1 MAIITRIRKYSGV
14 AIFFIGFSIVAFV
27 LADLLGQNFF
37 SSEKRYVGEIN
48 GQNIDYNEYN
58 AKVERALN
66 NYRQQ
71 SGESPSE
78 AQISGIRDQVWNTFL
93 FDYAYQEQFEQLG
106 ITVTEEELYQMVQGD
121 SAFIHPEVRR
131 QFTDPQTQKF
141 DKNRIVEFLKQ
152 LPKLP
157 VEQQAQWADFE
168 EYLKKDRL
176 QRKYEALFRISDYVT
191 KAEAQRLYEHKTAKA
206 KVKYV
211 FVPFTSLID
220 SVYTAKIT
228 DAQLKEELNKYP
240 EKYKAR
246 EQRSLDYVVFDIL
259 PSSRDSVAFSEEIR
273 QLAKDFAKAPND
285 SAFAATNSDAPG
297 QAAGYQTLAEIPT
310 VLFDKNPALLKG
322 GIYGP
327 HIDGKSYKIFKVTD
341 IREDSVDFVRAR
353 HILFQ
358 IQPNA
363 TAEEKEKARTQANEV
378 LQKIKEGSDFAK
390 MAQQYGQDGTKDRG
404 GDLGWFKRGQMV
416 GPFEAAAFAPEN
428 PGLLPNLV
436 ETNLGFHILE
446 VTQTKN
452 RNTYKLATIERGLE
466 PSEETR
472 DSVLYLAEEF
482 RAQSENGDQ
491 FRENIKKNPKL
502 VLLNAPKLATSAS
515 SLGGVQGL
523 REVVRWAFN
532 DASVGDV
539 SEVFEAQ
546 EQNKYVIAT
555 LTEKI
560 VKDESTVEAFR
571 EQLMQEVL
579 KKVKAE
585 AILKKLDLKAKSL
598 EEMAK
603 KYGAEAQ
610 INTLDNVTLENNVL
624 GGTGFN
630 PRSVGT
636 VFGLSKGKRS
646 GAIQDE
652 AGLMVIELI
661 ALSPAPKIADFGQY
675 KTEIQQKLAQR
686 TQFLISEAIKE
697 ASNIEDNRYKFY

>member
-1 MAIITRIRKYSGV
+1 M
-14 AIFFIGFSIVAFV
+14 

-48 GQNIDYNEYN
+48 GQNVDYNEYN

-66 NYRQQ
+66 NYRLQ

-157 VEQQAQWADFE
+157 VEQQAQWTDFE

-176 QRKYEALFRISDYVT
+176 QKKYEALFRISDYVT
-191 KAEAQRLYEHKTAKA
+191 KAEAQRLYEQKTAKA

-228 DAQLKEELNKYP
+228 DAQLEEELNKYP

-259 PSSRDSVAFSEEIR
+259 PSSRDSAAFSEEIR

-285 SAFAATNSDAPG
+285 SAFAATNSDAPS
-297 QAAGYQTLAEIPT
+297 QATGYQTLAEIPT
-310 VLFDKNPALLKG
+310 VLFDKNPTLLKG

-358 IQPNA
+358 TQPNA
-363 TAEEKEKARTQANEV
+363 TAEDKEKVREQANEV
-378 LQKIKEGSDFAK
+378 LQKIKEGADFAK

-428 PGLLPNLV
+428 PGLVPNLV
-436 ETNLGFHILE
+436 ETNFGFHILE

-452 RNTYKLATIERGLE
+452 RNTYKLATIQRTLE

-482 RAQSENGDQ
+482 RTQSENGDQ

-502 VLLNAPKLATSAS
+502 VLLNAPKLATGAS
-515 SLGGVQGL
+515 SLGGVQGV

-532 DASVGDV
+532 DASLGDV

-610 INTLDNVTLENNVL
+610 MNTLDNVTLENNVL

-630 PRSVGT
+630 PHSVGA

-652 AGLMVIELI
+652 AGVMVVELI
-661 ALSPAPKIADFGQY
+661 DLSPAPKIADFGQY